1 MSHEF
6 RTPVNAILA
15 LSHLL
20 LERTDGELNSEQEKQ
35 VGYIRK
41 SGEDLLE
48 LVNDLLDLAKIE
60 AGKITVKASEFEVAN
75 LFSALRG
82 MLRPLLVT
90 DAVNLVFE
98 DPSGIPLIKSCVI
111 LCRMR
116 SNLRRGAKCA

>member
-75 LFSALRG
+75 LFSAREACYD
-82 MLRPLLVT
+82 R
-90 DAVNLVFE
+90 
-98 DPSGIPLIKSCVI
+98 CW
-111 LCRMR
+111 
-116 SNLRRGAKCA
+116 